1 MGYKNQIQMLE
12 LSIVIPVYNVAPYLP
27 ACLESVFGQTGFSF
41 EVILVD
47 DASTDNSGS
56 ICGEYAR
63 RDERVR
69 YIRHAR
75 NAGLSSARNTGLVA
89 ARGRYITFVDSDD
102 FLARDTLTRHMELLR
117 QRPEVDVLEYP
128 VQVHYGA
135 EHSYLYQPAAH
146 HPRVETF
153 RDWVERGGYRY
164 SFAWNKIYRRSL
176 WQGLTFPEGLF
187 FEDMYVVPLVMQ
199 RASVILA
206 VPGGLYYYC
215 SRNGSITTRPSVRKC
230 EDLFHAS
237 LEFYRHLI
245 GESKWSAHTLSR
257 IYLYV
262 LDRQIDLLQ
271 AGGDNELPARRS
283 AVCLMWGRGLSGASR
298 FKALL
303 AGLFGGSA
311 ARIYCVLCKIL
322 RL

>member
-1 MGYKNQIQMLE
+1 MLE

-117 QRPEVDVLEYP
+117 LRPEVDVLEYP
-128 VQVHYGA
+128 VQVYYGT
-135 EHSYLYQPAAH
+135 ERTYLYQPTGH
-146 HPRVETF
+146 HSRVETF
-153 RDWVERGGYRY
+153 HDWVERGGYRY
-164 SFAWNKIYRRSL
+164 SYAWNKIYRRSL
-176 WQGLTFPEGLF
+176 WQGITFPEGLF
-187 FEDMYVVPLVMQ
+187 FEDLYVVPLVMQ
-199 RASVILA
+199 RAKVILT
-206 VPGGLYYYC
+206 VPTGLYYYR
-215 SRNGSITTRPSVRKC
+215 SRSASITTQVSLRKHL
-230 EDLFHAS
+230 DLFHAA
-237 LEFYRHLI
+237 LELYRRLLAET
-245 GESKWSAHTLSR
+245 GWMPETLDR
-257 IYLYV
+257 LYLYV
-262 LDRQIDLLQ
+262 MDRQIEVLQ
-271 AGGDNELPARRS
+271 AGGKTELPSRRS
-283 AVCLMWGRGLSGASR
+283 VVRMFWASGLGMPAR

-303 AGLFGGSA
+303 AGMLGRSACSFYCSICKLFH
-311 ARIYCVLCKIL
+311 V
-322 RL
+322 

>member
-1 MGYKNQIQMLE
+1 MLE

-102 FLARDTLTRHMELLR
+102 FLAKDTLTRHMELLR

-128 VQVHYGA
+128 VKVHHGA
-135 EHSYLYQPAAH
+135 EHSFYYMPVEH
-146 HPRVETF
+146 HPKVETF
-153 RDWVERGGYRY
+153 RDWVERGGYRHSY
-164 SFAWNKIYRRSL
+164 AWNKIYRRSL
-176 WQGLTFPEGLF
+176 WQGITFPEGLF
-187 FEDMYVVPLVMQ
+187 FEDLYVVPWVLQ

-206 VPGGLYYYC
+206 VPSGLYYYC
-215 SRNGSITTRPSVRKC
+215 SRNGSITTRSSVRKC
-230 EDLFHAS
+230 RDLFHAS
-237 LEFYRHLI
+237 LEFYRHLAA
-245 GESKWSAHTLSR
+245 ESKWSAHTLNR

-262 LDRQIDLLQ
+262 LDRQIDLLR
-271 AGGDNELPARRS
+271 AGGDTEIPARRS
-283 AVCLMWGRGLSGASR
+283 SLSMIFSSGLPAASR

-303 AGLFGGSA
+303 SGLFGSKA
-311 ARIYCVLCKIL
+311 ARVYCFLCKVL
-322 RL
+322 RV